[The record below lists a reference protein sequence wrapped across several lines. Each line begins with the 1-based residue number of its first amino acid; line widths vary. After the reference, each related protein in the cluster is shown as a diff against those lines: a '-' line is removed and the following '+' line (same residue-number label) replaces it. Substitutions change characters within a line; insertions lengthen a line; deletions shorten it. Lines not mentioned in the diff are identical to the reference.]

1 MTNVNACEKTVPPP
15 PFPLNGRPR
24 GTSYSNRGVGEASNP
39 NLPHSHCPTRKKKK
53 LRGWSWLKGASSSGR
68 AEAAAPFVPF
78 RGGLPPP
85 SANIPT
91 TPFLPSFLP
100 SPILPLHTT
109 TTTRWVL
116 NPSGVYKRS
125 ERFRPS
131 KRERKKKGWGSGVW
145 VPKVGASSLARCQVG
160 RTQAVSRPLP
170 LPLPA
175 PHLPIARIREGG
187 RRDAF
192 TFGLM
197 PSWSY
202 IVEWAPLLLTCTC
215 DNRPPPPPFP
225 LLAPRHC
232 PPLPS
237 RIKPLPDLP

>member
-1 MTNVNACEKTVPPP
+1 M
-15 PFPLNGRPR
+15 
-24 GTSYSNRGVGEASNP
+24 
-39 NLPHSHCPTRKKKK
+39 
-53 LRGWSWLKGASSSGR
+53 KGASSSGR
-68 AEAAAPFVPF
+68 AEAAAPFVLF
-78 RGGLPPP
+78 RGASFPPPLTFQPPP
-85 SANIPT
+85 S
-91 TPFLPSFLP
+91 FLPSFLP

-131 KRERKKKGWGSGVW
+131 KRERKKKGGEG
-145 VPKVGASSLARCQVG
+145 VPKVGASSLARCQEG

-175 PHLPIARIREGG
+175 PHLPIALIREGG
-187 RRDAF
+187 GRDAF
-192 TFGLM
+192 TFELM

-202 IVEWAPLLLTCTC
+202 TVVEWAPLLLTCTC
-215 DNRPPPPPFP
+215 DNRPPPPFP